1 VLKGADRVADQL
13 RACGTPAFQLSFSF
27 SRQHRAMRLL
37 VVDDDPAVRE
47 ALALVLDL
55 HGFEVETATEGRQA
69 IRAMSLARHDAVI
82 LDLLMPG
89 LDGLEVCRRMRATG
103 DRTPVLMLTART
115 EVSERVAGLE
125 AGADDYLAK
134 PFAREEL
141 VARLRAL
148 LRRTGWEG
156 DDRTLRFDDLELD
169 PIAHEVRRGDR
180 PLELTRTE
188 FLLLELLMRHPRQ
201 VLTRAAIFDHV
212 WGYDFG
218 PASNSLE
225 VYVGYLRRKTE
236 AAGES
241 RLLHTVRGVGYVL
254 RAGER

>member
-1 VLKGADRVADQL
+1 
-13 RACGTPAFQLSFSF
+13 
-27 SRQHRAMRLL
+27 MRLL
-37 VVDDDPAVRE
+37 VVDDDPSVRE

-55 HGFEVETATEGRQA
+55 HGFEVATAVDGREA
-69 IRAMSLARHDAVI
+69 IRSLAVESPDAVV
-82 LDLLMPG
+82 LDVLMPG

-115 EVSERVAGLE
+115 EVSDRVAGLE

-141 VARLRAL
+141 IARLRAL

-156 DDRTLRFDDLELD
+156 DTEPTLRYEDLELD
-169 PIAHEVRRGDR
+169 PVAHEARRRGR
-180 PLELTRTE
+180 VLELTRTE

-201 VLTRAAIFDHV
+201 VLTRGTIFDGV

-236 AAGES
+236 AGGEP
-241 RLLHTVRGVGYVL
+241 RLIHTVRGVGYVL
-254 RAGER
+254 RAPR

>member
-1 VLKGADRVADQL
+1 
-13 RACGTPAFQLSFSF
+13 
-27 SRQHRAMRLL
+27 MRLL
-37 VVDDDPAVRE
+37 VVDDDPSVRE

-55 HGFEVETATEGRQA
+55 HGFEVSIAVDGREA
-69 IRAMSLARHDAVI
+69 IRTLALGSPDAVI
-82 LDLLMPG
+82 LDVLMPG
-89 LDGLEVCRRMRATG
+89 LDGLEVCRRMRAIG
-103 DRTPVLMLTART
+103 DRTPVLMLTACA

-141 VARLRAL
+141 IARLRAL

-156 DDRTLRFDDLELD
+156 DEQQSLRYEDLELD
-169 PIAHEVRRGDR
+169 PVAHEARRGGR
-180 PLELTRTE
+180 ALELTRTE

-201 VLTRAAIFDHV
+201 VLTRATIFDRV

-236 AAGES
+236 AAGEP
-241 RLLHTVRGVGYVL
+241 RLVHTVRGVGYVL
-254 RAGER
+254 RAPR

>member
-1 VLKGADRVADQL
+1 
-13 RACGTPAFQLSFSF
+13 
-27 SRQHRAMRLL
+27 MRLL
-37 VVDDDPAVRE
+37 VVDDDPSLRE

-55 HGFEVETATEGRQA
+55 HGFEVSTAVDGRE
-69 IRAMSLARHDAVI
+69 AMRMLTAASPDAVI
-82 LDLLMPG
+82 LDVLMPRV
-89 LDGLEVCRRMRATG
+89 DGLEVCRRMRATG
-103 DRTPVLMLTART
+103 DRTPVLMLTARA

-134 PFAREEL
+134 PFAHEEL

-156 DDRTLRFDDLELD
+156 DGQEILRYQDLELD
-169 PIAHEVRRGDR
+169 PVAHEVRRGPR

-201 VLTRAAIFDHV
+201 VLTRTTIFDHV
-212 WGYDFG
+212 WGFDFG

-236 AAGES
+236 AGGEP
-241 RLLHTVRGVGYVL
+241 RLIHTVRGVGYVL
-254 RAGER
+254 RLQG

>member
-1 VLKGADRVADQL
+1 
-13 RACGTPAFQLSFSF
+13 
-27 SRQHRAMRLL
+27 MRLL

-55 HGFEVETATEGRQA
+55 NGFEVATAVDGREA
-69 IRAMSLARHDAVI
+69 IRTIAAASPDAVI
-82 LDLLMPG
+82 LDVLMPG
-89 LDGLEVCRRMRATG
+89 LDGLEVCRRIRAIG
-103 DRTPVLMLTART
+103 DRTPVLMLTARA
-115 EVSERVAGLE
+115 EVSQRVAGLE

-141 VARLRAL
+141 IARLRAL

-156 DDRTLRFDDLELD
+156 DDRTLRFSDLELD
-169 PIAHEVRRGDR
+169 PVAHEARRGER
-180 PLELTRTE
+180 LLELTRTE
-188 FLLLELLMRHPRQ
+188 FLLLELLLRHPRQ
-201 VLTRAAIFDHV
+201 VLTRGAIFDHV

-236 AAGES
+236 AACEP
-241 RLLHTVRGVGYVL
+241 RLVHTVRGVGYVL
-254 RAGER
+254 RAPR

>member
-1 VLKGADRVADQL
+1 M
-13 RACGTPAFQLSFSF
+13 S
-27 SRQHRAMRLL
+27 AMRLL
-37 VVDDDPAVRE
+37 VVDDEASVRE

-55 HGFEVETATEGRQA
+55 SGFEVTTAVDGREA
-69 IRAMSLARHDAVI
+69 IRALGSDSPDAVI
-82 LDLLMPG
+82 LDVLMPG
-89 LDGLEVCRRMRATG
+89 LDGLEVCRRMRAVG

-141 VARLRAL
+141 VARLHAL

-156 DDRTLRFDDLELD
+156 EERVLRFEDLELD
-169 PIAHEVRRGDR
+169 PLAHEAHR
-180 PLELTRTE
+180 
-188 FLLLELLMRHPRQ
+188 
-201 VLTRAAIFDHV
+201 
-212 WGYDFG
+212 G

-236 AAGES
+236 AAGGP

-254 RAGER
+254 RSSPR

>member
-1 VLKGADRVADQL
+1 MI
-13 RACGTPAFQLSFSF
+13 
-27 SRQHRAMRLL
+27 AMRLL
-37 VVDDDPAVRE
+37 VVDDEASVRE

-55 HGFEVETATEGRQA
+55 SGFEVATAADGREA
-69 IRAMSLARHDAVI
+69 IRRLAADSPDAVI
-82 LDLLMPG
+82 LDVLLPG
-89 LDGLEVCRRMRATG
+89 LDGLEVCRRIRAAG

-141 VARLRAL
+141 IARLRAL

-156 DDRTLRFDDLELD
+156 DEGLLRFEDLELD
-169 PIAHEVRRGDR
+169 PLAHEVRRDGR
-180 PLELTRTE
+180 VLELTRTE

-201 VLTRAAIFDHV
+201 VLTRASIFDCV

-236 AAGES
+236 AAGGP
-241 RLLHTVRGVGYVL
+241 RLVHTVRGVGYVL
-254 RAGER
+254 RSSVR

>member
-1 VLKGADRVADQL
+1 
-13 RACGTPAFQLSFSF
+13 
-27 SRQHRAMRLL
+27 MRLL
-37 VVDDDPAVRE
+37 VVDDEASVRE

-55 HGFEVETATEGRQA
+55 SGFEVTTAVDGREA
-69 IRAMSLARHDAVI
+69 IRALGSDSPDAVI
-82 LDLLMPG
+82 LDVLMPG
-89 LDGLEVCRRMRATG
+89 LDGLEVCRRMRAVG

-141 VARLRAL
+141 VARLHAL

-156 DDRTLRFDDLELD
+156 EERVLRFEDLELD
-169 PIAHEVRRGDR
+169 PLAHEAHRGGR
-180 PLELTRTE
+180 LLELTRTE

-201 VLTRAAIFDHV
+201 VLTRSTIFDRV

-236 AAGES
+236 AAGGP

-254 RAGER
+254 RSSPR

>member
-1 VLKGADRVADQL
+1 
-13 RACGTPAFQLSFSF
+13 
-27 SRQHRAMRLL
+27 MRLL
-37 VVDDDPAVRE
+37 VVDDEASVRE

-55 HGFEVETATEGRQA
+55 SGFEVTTAVDGREAIHTLATE
-69 IRAMSLARHDAVI
+69 SPDAVI
-82 LDLLMPG
+82 LDVLMPG
-89 LDGLEVCRRMRATG
+89 LDGLEVCRRMRAVG

-156 DDRTLRFDDLELD
+156 NDETMGFEDLELD
-169 PIAHEVRRGDR
+169 PVAHEARRNGR

-201 VLTRAAIFDHV
+201 VLTRATIFDRV

-236 AAGES
+236 AAGEP
-241 RLLHTVRGVGYVL
+241 RLVHTVRGVGYVL
-254 RAGER
+254 RSAERVAMRR

>member
-1 VLKGADRVADQL
+1 
-13 RACGTPAFQLSFSF
+13 
-27 SRQHRAMRLL
+27 MRLL
-37 VVDDDPAVRE
+37 VVDDDPSVRE

-55 HGFEVETATEGRQA
+55 NGFEVSTAQDGREA
-69 IRAMSLARHDAVI
+69 IRTLAATSPDVVI
-82 LDLLMPG
+82 LDVLMPG
-89 LDGLEVCRRMRATG
+89 LDGLEVCRRIRATG
-103 DRTPVLMLTART
+103 DRTPVLMLTARS

-156 DDRTLRFDDLELD
+156 DEQPLRFEDLELD
-169 PIAHEVRRGDR
+169 PLAHEARRGR
-180 PLELTRTE
+180 RAIELTRTE
-188 FLLLELLMRHPRQ
+188 FLLLELLLRHPRQ
-201 VLTRAAIFDHV
+201 VLTRAAISDHV

-236 AAGES
+236 AGGEP
-241 RLLHTVRGVGYVL
+241 RLVHTVRGIGYVL
-254 RAGER
+254 RAPR

>member
-1 VLKGADRVADQL
+1 M
-13 RACGTPAFQLSFSF
+13 PFSF
-27 SRQHRAMRLL
+27 LSVSPVTISVMRLL
-37 VVDDDPAVRE
+37 VVDDDPSVRE

-55 HGFEVETATEGRQA
+55 DGFEVATAQDGREA
-69 IRAMSLARHDAVI
+69 IRTIAVAPPDVVI
-82 LDLLMPG
+82 LDVLMPG
-89 LDGLEVCRRMRATG
+89 LDGLEVCRRIRASG
-103 DRTPVLMLTART
+103 DRTPVLMLTARS

-141 VARLRAL
+141 IARLRAL

-156 DDRTLRFDDLELD
+156 EEQLLRFEDLELD
-169 PIAHEVRRGDR
+169 QVAHEVRRGGR
-180 PLELTRTE
+180 AIELTRTE
-188 FLLLELLMRHPRQ
+188 FLLLELLLRHPRQ
-201 VLTRAAIFDHV
+201 VLTRAAISDHV

-236 AAGES
+236 AAGEP
-241 RLLHTVRGVGYVL
+241 RLVHTVRGVGYVL
-254 RAGER
+254 RSPR